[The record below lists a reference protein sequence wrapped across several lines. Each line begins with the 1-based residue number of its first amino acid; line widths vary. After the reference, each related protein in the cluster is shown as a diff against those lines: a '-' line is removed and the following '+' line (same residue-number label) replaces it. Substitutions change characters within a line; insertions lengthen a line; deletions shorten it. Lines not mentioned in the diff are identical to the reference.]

1 MSQDGPSLV
10 AQDLW
15 LGYGDVPVIQGVS
28 VEASA
33 RQITVLVGP
42 NGSGKSTLLKG
53 IAGLLIPS
61 SGSIHFEGNDV
72 RGVKGQVL
80 IRRGLGFVPQQG
92 AVFPGLTVAE
102 NLDMGAYTLRKRR
115 KQNRDFVCE
124 LFPVLQVCLTRAA
137 WTLSGGE
144 QRMLAI
150 ARALMAEPRV
160 LLLDE
165 PTVGLSPVNQNVV
178 WNHVLQLRDRGLA
191 VLVVEQNTRQALGH
205 GDRAYVL
212 AFGRVQL
219 QGTGDE
225 LLAHPD
231 LSKLYLSDAASDRP

>member
-10 AQDLW
+10 ARELW
-15 LGYGDVPVIQGVS
+15 LGYGEAPVIQGVS
-28 VEASA
+28 VQASA
-33 RQITVLVGP
+33 GQLTALVGP

-53 IAGLLIPS
+53 IAGLLLPT
-61 SGSIHFEGNDV
+61 SGSVEFEGDDV
-72 RGVKGQVL
+72 QGVAGQDL
-80 IRRGLGFVPQQG
+80 TRRGLGFVPQQG

-102 NLDMGAYTLRKRR
+102 NLDMGAYTRRKRR
-115 KQNRDFVCE
+115 KKNRELVCE
-124 LFPVLQVCLTRAA
+124 LFPVLQTCLTRSA

-165 PTVGLSPVNQNVV
+165 PTVGLSPANQAIV

-191 VLVVEQNTRQALGH
+191 VLVVEQNTRQALSRS
-205 GDRAYVL
+205 DIAYVL

-219 QGTGDE
+219 EGTGGE

-231 LSKLYLSDAASDRP
+231 LSKLYLSGAGSDRP